1 MSQVRFANSQGSLNK
16 NTKKTSDK
24 APDYNGKL
32 ELDAECIRYLVEG
45 IKKGDAQV
53 KISISGWLKDGD
65 WGKWISLSLSTPY
78 EKSAAPRPGGSPP
91 GRGTQSFDPEDNI
104 PF

>member
-45 IKKGDAQV
+45 IKKGDAKV

-65 WGKWISLSLSTPY
+65 WGKWISLSMSTPF
-78 EKSAAPRPGGSPP
+78 EKEGGRPAPRPAPKA
-91 GRGTQSFDPEDNI
+91 SFDPDSEI